1 MITFTYIPDPLIRC
15 NYEAVYYPSDDSY
28 LIIDHFR
35 NNIDDNYFD
44 GIQLEN
50 IEKIL
55 DLGTGTGIIAIFLQ
69 MIKSQNH
76 KFNPQIFASD
86 ILEESIKCAK
96 NNEQLN
102 NKNGQIQFLL
112 SDLFKS
118 FPENLKSTFNIIIFN
133 PPYLPSSEI
142 SNVKKVK
149 EKKDLGWDG
158 GLLGFELIIRF
169 LHDAKYFLNLEK
181 EHYVYFI
188 SSSRTPLD
196 ALNKEIRDLGY
207 YYEVLVRKHFFFED
221 IILNRLYYT
230 KI

>member
-1 MITFTYIPDPLIRC
+1 MIVFTSIPDPLIKC
-15 NYEAVYYPSDDSY
+15 NYDIVYYPSDDSY
-28 LIIDHFR
+28 LIINHFR
-35 NNIDDNYFD
+35 NSIDDDYFD

-86 ILEESIKCAK
+86 ILEESIECAK
-96 NNEQLN
+96 KNEQLN
-102 NKNGQIQFLL
+102 NKNGQIQFLQ

-118 FPENLKSTFNIIIFN
+118 FPEKLKSTFNIIVFN

-142 SNVKKVK
+142 SKN
-149 EKKDLGWDG
+149 EKGNNNKDLSWDG
-158 GLLGFELIIRF
+158 GLVGFELIIRF
-169 LHDAKYFLNLEK
+169 LHDAKYFLNLKK
-181 EHYVYFI
+181 EHYVYCI

-196 ALNKEIRDLGY
+196 VLNKEIRDLGY
-207 YYEVLVRKHFFFED
+207 YNEVLVKKHFFFED
-221 IILNRLYYT
+221 IILNRLHYT